1 MFKVGHIPDI
11 KGCDPDWF
19 LSCRYKPNE
28 RMLLRESVR
37 NCESSKERKGR
48 TRTVRVLKR
57 GKVGLVVAGTAAAAT
72 AASSQVG
79 LRSCTATPLLL
90 MAPQLHNSDQLGRAS
105 KRQEVRTCVV

>member
-48 TRTVRVLKR
+48 TSGGLRGTVRVVKR

-90 MAPQLHNSDQLGRAS
+90 MAPQLHNSDQLGRARG
-105 KRQEVRTCVV
+105 KR